1 MHELPREKVKSLKDN
16 IFFFVTI
23 GVIAFLALLYFG
35 IKFLNK
41 KQEMKKE
48 QNIPTITEK
57 QKEEETPKEP
67 VKKEEVSKIP
77 NLTLINNEDANI
89 SLTVYKDGDK
99 LCSKREELRCTEA
112 AFTFLVINSNA
123 QIKDINDEFILYLDE
138 VLKIYDIGTKKKYTV
153 NLESTFEDYKLVMND
168 KNIAGIVYYSGLQN
182 YGFRNKYSISGFY
195 DLTSDKKKFENIYDF
210 FTIISN
216 GNYLI
221 GNKYNFFESNN
232 SVNASFL
239 DIATSSALFNENRN
253 DFNSVTYDVV
263 DNFIAIRDQNNYTL
277 YSLNGKLIASGI
289 EQGLWTVSKKY
300 LYVVLNNELLKYDLD
315 GDLISREDG
324 SNIYNLIDSYK
335 VVNVDNFLYIKGLD
349 NDYNRKVIEMT
360 DEYIYSR
367 LKSDYTT
374 RNDREAFY
382 LILLSKNEG
391 TVGYEVTFTLTGKKV
406 KKSLLKDNEYYHEY
420 FVN

>member
-1 MHELPREKVKSLKDN
+1 MHELPRKKVKSLKDN
-16 IFFFVTI
+16 IFFFLTI

-41 KQEMKKE
+41 KQEMKEE
-48 QNIPTITEK
+48 QNIPNITEK
-57 QKEEETPKEP
+57 QEEEETPKEP
-67 VKKEEVSKIP
+67 IKKEEVSKIL

-89 SLTVYKDGDK
+89 SLTVYKEGDNF
-99 LCSKREELRCTEA
+99 CPKREELRCTEA
-112 AFTFLVINSNA
+112 AFTFLVTNSNA
-123 QIKDINDEFILYLDE
+123 KIMDINNDFILYLDE
-138 VLKIYDIGTKKKYTV
+138 VLKVYDIGTKKKYTV
-153 NLESTFEDYKLVMND
+153 NLENTYSEYKLVMND
-168 KNIAGIVYYSGLQN
+168 KNIVGIVYYNGLQN
-182 YGFRNKYSISGFY
+182 YGFRNKYSVSGFY
-195 DLTSDKKKFENIYDF
+195 DLNSDKKKFENIYDF
-210 FTIISN
+210 FTIIDN
-216 GNYLI
+216 GSYLI
-221 GNKYNFFESNN
+221 GNKYNSFESNN
-232 SVNASFL
+232 SVNTYFL

-253 DFNSVTYDVV
+253 DFNTVKYEVV
-263 DNFIAIRDQNNYTL
+263 DNFIAISEQNNYTL
-277 YSLNGKLIASGI
+277 YSLNGKLITSGV

-300 LYVVLNNELLKYDLD
+300 LYVVLNNELIKYDLD

-335 VVNVDNFLYIKGLD
+335 VVNADNFLYVKGLD
-349 NDYNRKVIEMT
+349 NDYDRKVIEMT

-374 RNDREAFY
+374 RDEREAFY

-420 FVN
+420 FVK